1 MWEMAT
7 GINRLDASI
16 SRGPHPLLH
25 ELEELSIGL
34 GSQRWRTIHTLT
46 RKGYQHGCYGNGQCN
61 DHDVPLS
68 EQHGS
73 HASRCL
79 R

>member
-16 SRGPHPLLH
+16 SRVPHPLLD
-25 ELEELSIGL
+25 ELKELSIGL
-34 GSQRWRTIHTLT
+34 GSQRWRTINTLT
-46 RKGYQHGCYGNGQCN
+46 RKGYQQRCYENAQCN
-61 DHDVPLS
+61 DRHIPLS

-73 HASRCL
+73 HASRCP